1 MHPTSALARLKRF
14 APMRE
19 RSLVWRIFAIE
30 VTVLTSAFLFLA
42 LTPARIE
49 APNDL
54 EGLVGVVAL
63 IAVLVLTYLLLR
75 RAFNP
80 LERLTSVMRRVD
92 PLRPGQRVPAYGQ
105 SLEVVELSR
114 AFNEMLDRLETE
126 RRESGRRTLAA
137 QEQERRRLARELHD
151 EVGQSL
157 TALLLQLEHASRGA
171 PPATAELLMSAQE
184 TGRSSLEEVRTIAR
198 RLRPEALDDLGL
210 RSALVSLSE
219 QLCEQTAMRVDR
231 HLDADLPKL
240 TSEAELVV
248 YRVAQEGLTNALR
261 HAGATKVELRLQR
274 TPTGVLLNVVD
285 DGQGMNGE
293 GAGSGL
299 KGMRERAI
307 LVGASL
313 EIRKSSTGGVDV
325 SLAVPATS

>member
-1 MHPTSALARLKRF
+1 VGVHTVFKLRRGLSPGT
-14 APMRE
+14 E

-30 VTVLTSAFLFLA
+30 VGVLTSAFLFLA

-49 APNDL
+49 SPNRL
-54 EGLVGVVAL
+54 EGIIGVVAL
-63 IAVLVLTYLLLR
+63 IAVLGLTYLLLR
-75 RAFNP
+75 RALTP

-92 PLRPGQRVPAYGQ
+92 PLRPGQRVPDYGQ

-137 QEQERRRLARELHD
+137 QEEERRRLARELHD

-171 PPATAELLMSAQE
+171 PPRTAELLARSQE
-184 TGRSSLEEVRTIAR
+184 TGRASLEEVRTIAR

-210 RSALVSLSE
+210 RSALVNLSE
-219 QLCEQTAMRVDR
+219 RLYEQTALRVDR
-231 HLDADLPKL
+231 NLEPDLPSL
-240 TSEAELVV
+240 TPEAELVV

-261 HAGATKVELRLQR
+261 HAGATRVVLGLQR
-274 TPTGVLLNVVD
+274 TETGVLLRVSD
-285 DGQGMNGE
+285 DGRGMNGR
-293 GAGSGL
+293 GAGTGL

-307 LVGASL
+307 LVGATL
-313 EIRKSSTGGVDV
+313 EIGTNPAGGVAI
-325 SLAVPATS
+325 SLAVPSSS

>member
-1 MHPTSALARLKRF
+1 M
-14 APMRE
+14 
-19 RSLVWRIFAIE
+19 
-30 VTVLTSAFLFLA
+30 LTSAFLFLA

-49 APNDL
+49 SPNQL
-54 EGLVGVVAL
+54 EGLIGVVAL
-63 IAVLVLTYLLLR
+63 VAVLGLTFLLLR
-75 RAFNP
+75 RAFGP

-137 QEQERRRLARELHD
+137 QEEERRRLARELHD

-171 PPATAELLMSAQE
+171 PPATAEVLTSAQE
-184 TGRSSLEEVRTIAR
+184 TGRSSLAEVRTIAR

-210 RSALVSLSE
+210 RSALVSLS
-219 QLCEQTAMRVDR
+219 QRLCEQTELRVER
-231 HLDADLPKL
+231 HLDADLPTL
-240 TSEAELVV
+240 TLEAELVV

-261 HAGATKVELRLQR
+261 HAGAAKVELWLQR
-274 TPTGVLLNVVD
+274 TPTGVLLRVVD
-285 DGQGMNGE
+285 DGRGMNGSGE
-293 GAGSGL
+293 GSGL
-299 KGMRERAI
+299 NGMRERAI

-313 EIRKSSTGGVDV
+313 EIRRSSSGGVDV
-325 SLAVPATS
+325 SLAVPSGS